1 MKLTSSQ
8 IVSFLQSPNPAV
20 RVMLFYGPDAGLVRE
35 RADQMAIKIVRDK
48 DDPFRLALLTGD
60 AVTDDPARLADE
72 MAAMALGG
80 GQRLVRLRHVKD
92 AVAIPLG
99 KLLAD
104 MPAND
109 TILLIETGDLE
120 KRSKLRALCDS
131 ENPLA
136 CAIPCY
142 VEDGAQRMRS
152 IADIL
157 QKEGLKA
164 PRDVLALLAESL
176 PPDRLAMRSELEKL
190 ALFARGKKEVSIG
203 DVCEAIHDAGAAEM
217 DDLVN
222 AAAGGDAKRATVL
235 LDHLFA
241 EQTSPV
247 AVLRAAQRHFMRLHL
262 ARSYMDAGASASTAI
277 DKLQPK
283 VFWKYKDT
291 MTRQIQRWSSAQIE
305 NFLQELVRAEAAV
318 KRTGT
323 PDAALCAQ
331 LLLRAAQVERER

>member
-1 MKLTSSQ
+1 MKLATAQ
-8 IVSFLQSPNPAV
+8 IASFLQSPNPSV
-20 RVMLFYGPDAGLVRE
+20 RVMLFYGPDTGLVHE
-35 RADQMAIKIVRDK
+35 RADQIAKKIVPNK

-60 AVTDDPARLADE
+60 TVADDPARLADE

-80 GQRLVRLRHVKD
+80 GRRLVRLQHVKD
-92 AVAIPLG
+92 TVAIPLA

-109 TILLIETGDLE
+109 SILLIEAGDLE
-120 KRSKLRALCDS
+120 KRSKLRALCEGDS
-131 ENPLA
+131 PLA

-142 VEDGAQRMRS
+142 VEEGRNLART
-152 IADIL
+152 ITDIL
-157 QKEGLKA
+157 QAEGLKVSHE
-164 PRDVLALLAESL
+164 VLTLLAGTL

-190 ALFARGKKEVSIG
+190 ALYAKGKKEVSAD
-203 DVCEAIHDAGAAEM
+203 DVRAALHDAGAAEM

-222 AAAGGDAKRATVL
+222 AAAGGDANRVSVL

-247 AVLRAAQRHFMRLHL
+247 AILRAAQRHFMRLQL
-262 ARSYMDAGASASTAI
+262 VRSYMDGGASVSTAI

-283 VFWKYKDT
+283 VFWKYKDP
-291 MTRQIQRWSSAQIE
+291 MVRQIQRWPSARIE
-305 NFLQELVRAEAAV
+305 KYLQELASAEAAV

-323 PDAALCAQ
+323 PDVALCSQ
-331 LLLRAAQVERER
+331 LLLRAAA